1 MVTKNCLSSKKAI
14 VIQQLSQIIPHPV
27 ELSST
32 WFVVRNA
39 SPLLTTNLRTE
50 VLTTNL
56 RTEVLTTNLRTE
68 VLTTNLQYN
77 YRSLAARI

>member
-1 MVTKNCLSSKKAI
+1 M
-14 VIQQLSQIIPHPV
+14 
-27 ELSST
+27 
-32 WFVVRNA
+32 
-39 SPLLTTNLRTE
+39 RTE
-50 VLTTNL
+50 VRTIKLM